1 MKRLILDRTI
11 AGLNYSVKEMTV
23 AEIRAWLLRM
33 ERAYAAP
40 HPNSPGLL
48 KKLAIFCGLL
58 DGGLARSHEVVDAL
72 LFEDLTMLDLTILTS
87 LTREQIGTLTPS
99 QVREVWK
106 NCQEVN
112 ADFFQFRHRL
122 ETIGMA
128 SQQMPAA
135 ISSVLSPY

>member
-23 AEIRAWLLRM
+23 DEVRVWLLRM
-33 ERAYAAP
+33 GSAYTAP
-40 HPNSPGLL
+40 HPKSPGLL
-48 KKLAIFCGLL
+48 KKLAIFCGFV
-58 DGGLARSHEVVDAL
+58 DGGPARSHEVVDAL
-72 LFEDLTMLDLTILTS
+72 LFEDLTMLDLSILTT

-106 NCQEVN
+106 DCQEVN

-128 SQQMPAA
+128 SQQMPSA
-135 ISSVLSPY
+135 ISNVLSPD